1 MAGEKIRMYYDPRG
15 QVIRTVNPD
24 DTEQRVLYGVP
35 NNLAVSLG
43 EVDNPSPWE
52 SYTYDANDLDTSCDH
67 YATPKSA
74 EVDALGRTIKTI
86 DRLESSNSTS
96 NNVVMKYAYDIRG
109 NLLLVQDAYD
119 RDVFEHKY
127 DLRSPSKEGE
137 SIPPLKTIHINK
149 GTSIVV
155 FDCAGKP
162 AETRDAKGALT
173 LHAYDGMQ
181 RPQYM
186 WGRDNA
192 DENVSMRQCSVYG
205 NDNSTNSIGKVYEHY
220 DESGYERINNYDFK
234 GNVLQKIKQVIADTE
249 ILQTIK
255 DSKDGGW
262 VTVGCYR
269 VDWTDLNTGIL
280 SSTEYQSDME
290 YDALNR
296 IKKITYPA
304 DASSNRKELIP
315 SYNRAGALH
324 HVEFDGNEYVKDIA
338 YNAKGQRLLIAYGNG
353 LMTRYCY
360 NSKTFRLT
368 RLKTEGYTYSESD
381 YEHTYAYNS
390 GSTKQDFAYI
400 YDKAGNILSITDATP
415 DSGVGGSGSLE
426 RDFSYDALYRLLTAT
441 GRENQGDVSYPYW
454 EDTTRWDDPTK
465 TTGYEQG
472 YSYDLMG
479 NITEL
484 YHHKSANNFT
494 REFTY
499 HDNKLNSIDVG
510 SNTFSFS
517 YDDCGNQTQENSE
530 RLFEWD
536 YGDRMRLFYN
546 QTSSGTE
553 PSVYTHYLYDAGG
566 NRVKKFTRTSGG
578 NWQSTTYI
586 DGIIEYTED
595 DSSNIGSISHIMDD
609 SKRIATVREGYDFG
623 DSTPAVKYNLDDHLG
638 SSNVSV
644 DDAGAL
650 VSFEEYYPFGETSFG
665 SYGKKR
671 YRFCGKEK
679 DEESGLYYYGARY
692 YSPWTCRFT
701 SVDPLAGKYPFY
713 TAYQYAGNKPIIS
726 IDRDGLEETGKSPQQ
741 NPSDSSSTNNTPA
754 ASDSTATNK
763 TDTICNSP
771 TPTNTKTDST
781 DAAKPK
787 PAPKPQPQ
795 KATPEKKIT
804 GIKLDYSFKSLPGEG
819 MQSTDYKQHTPIS
832 LAGTN
837 KNAVSTESKS
847 IVNNSPSIGKQDG
860 KKYVAYEGE
869 IKLGGSLAWRNNNPG
884 NIIAGKWARDNGAIG
899 ANGRFAVFPD
909 KETGFKAI
917 ISLLS
922 SKQYN
927 HLTIIDAINKYA
939 PATDNNDPIA
949 YANSIANKT
958 GLSID
963 TKIKD
968 LSNAELTKVANVI
981 EKIEGSIKGQTY
993 TAESQNLPNWAKKIL
1008 ANH

>member
-35 NNLAVSLG
+35 NSLAVSLG

-52 SYTYDANDLDTSCDH
+52 SFTYDANDLDTSCDH

-119 RDVFEHKY
+119 RDVFQHKY

-192 DENVSMRQCSVYG
+192 DENVTMRQCSVYG
-205 NDNSTNSIGKVYEHY
+205 NDNSNNSIGKIYEHY
-220 DESGYERINNYDFK
+220 DESGYERINYYDFK

-353 LMTRYCY
+353 LMTRYSY

-368 RLKTEGYTYSESD
+368 RLKTEGYTYSGSD

-426 RDFSYDALYRLLTAT
+426 RDFSYDALYRLLSGS
-441 GRENQGDVSYPYW
+441 GREYKPSDIFWN
-454 EDTTRWDDPTK
+454 DTTRSDDPNG
-465 TTGYEQG
+465 TTAYTQNYE
-472 YSYDLMG
+472 YDLMG
-479 NITEL
+479 NINVLQHTG
-484 YHHKSANNFT
+484 YNSFT

-510 SNTFSFS
+510 GNTFSFS

-536 YGDRMRLFYN
+536 YADRMRLFYN
-546 QTSSGTE
+546 QTSSGNE
-553 PSVYTHYLYDAGG
+553 PSIYTHYLYDAGG

-595 DSSNIGSISHIMDD
+595 DSSNMGSISHIMDD
-609 SKRIATVREGYDFG
+609 SKRIANVREGYDFG
-623 DSTPAVKYNLDDHLG
+623 DSTPTVKYNLDDHLG

-644 DDAGAL
+644 DDTGAL

-692 YSPWTCRFT
+692 YSPWTCRFV
-701 SVDPLAGKYPFY
+701 SVDPKSLKYVHQSPFVYADNNPIGKIDHNGEGTGEGEGKSSSQP
-713 TAYQYAGNKPIIS
+713 TQQPKTSQIPILELPTNKPVSTEVKLPATIKAINNLKTQVNNS
-726 IDRDGLEETGKSPQQ
+726 IPIPPQKQTSIGPYNPQDYNEGYLKQSKSLAELQRKINEGQQLGQKLQPFLFGGGDMGYGTGK
-741 NPSDSSSTNNTPA
+741 TL
-754 ASDSTATNK
+754 
-763 TDTICNSP
+763 I
-771 TPTNTKTDST
+771 
-781 DAAKPK
+781 
-787 PAPKPQPQ
+787 
-795 KATPEKKIT
+795 
-804 GIKLDYSFKSLPGEG
+804 EG
-819 MQSTDYKQHTPIS
+819 MKQGLSIAALELTIGSVLSKIQTAKLLYNAKWTQTTYSASFSVDEGLLASKTIEDVTKMLKVGSLTPKDIPVDVIVRNGQTLIVNTRSSIALKNAGIS
-832 LAGTN
+832 YENWNVVNRTGQEWFEKTITQRLANNKLTEAGTN
-837 KNAVSTESKS
+837 MIRMSN
-847 IVNNSPSIGKQDG
+847 GKQ
-860 KKYVAYEGE
+860 
-869 IKLGGSLAWRNNNPG
+869 I
-884 NIIAGKWARDNGAIG
+884 
-899 ANGRFAVFPD
+899 
-909 KETGFKAI
+909 
-917 ISLLS
+917 
-922 SKQYN
+922 
-927 HLTIIDAINKYA
+927 LT
-939 PATDNNDPIA
+939 
-949 YANSIANKT
+949 
-958 GLSID
+958 
-963 TKIKD
+963 
-968 LSNAELTKVANVI
+968 
-981 EKIEGSIKGQTY
+981 
-993 TAESQNLPNWAKKIL
+993 W
-1008 ANH
+1008 

>member
-35 NNLAVSLG
+35 NSLAVSLG

-52 SYTYDANDLDTSCDH
+52 SFTYDANDLDTSCDH

-119 RDVFEHKY
+119 RDVFQHKY

-192 DENVSMRQCSVYG
+192 DENVTMRQCSVYG
-205 NDNSTNSIGKVYEHY
+205 NDNSNNSIGKIYEHY
-220 DESGYERINNYDFK
+220 DESGYERINYYDFK

-353 LMTRYCY
+353 LMTRYSY

-368 RLKTEGYTYSESD
+368 RLKTEGYTYSGSD

-426 RDFSYDALYRLLTAT
+426 RDFSYDALYRLLTAA

-465 TTGYEQG
+465 TTPYEQD

-494 REFTY
+494 RSFVY
-499 HDNKLNSIDVG
+499 HDNNNLLNSIDVG

-530 RLFEWD
+530 RIFEWD
-536 YGDRMRLFYN
+536 YADRMRLFYN
-546 QTSSGTE
+546 QTSSGNE
-553 PSVYTHYLYDAGG
+553 PSIYTHYLYDAGG

-623 DSTPAVKYNLDDHLG
+623 DSTPAIKYNLDDHLG
-638 SSNVSV
+638 SSNVTV
-644 DDAGAL
+644 DDTGAL

-692 YSPWTCRFT
+692 YSPWTCRFV
-701 SVDPLAGKYPFY
+701 SVDPLAGKYAQLTPY
-713 TAYQYAGNKPIIS
+713 NYASNNS
-726 IDRDGLEETGKSPQQ
+726 ITHIDVDGMQNPAQEPSQQGGGKS
-741 NPSDSSSTNNTPA
+741 NSTEQKQATWATDVNQVKLPEQKAETKDLKSKIDNLAGKELAKTNTP
-754 ASDSTATNK
+754 K
-763 TDTICNSP
+763 TDNPTVDATKKQIDTKKTINEKGITPKESGVLKNINKAMKQEGKYP
-771 TPTNTKTDST
+771 LEGHDNPTNDR
-781 DAAKPK
+781 
-787 PAPKPQPQ
+787 
-795 KATPEKKIT
+795 E
-804 GIKLDYSFKSLPGEG
+804 F
-819 MQSTDYKQHTPIS
+819 
-832 LAGTN
+832 
-837 KNAVSTESKS
+837 
-847 IVNNSPSIGKQDG
+847 
-860 KKYVAYEGE
+860 
-869 IKLGGSLAWRNNNPG
+869 LGGNDGGGVSYNYDASMLGGAQISRIETENGTANYLTFRSVGGVYLNPT
-884 NIIAGKWARDNGAIG
+884 D
-899 ANGRFAVFPD
+899 GR
-909 KETGFKAI
+909 TYKAF
-917 ISLLS
+917 IS
-922 SKQYN
+922 
-927 HLTIIDAINKYA
+927 H
-939 PATDNNDPIA
+939 
-949 YANSIANKT
+949 
-958 GLSID
+958 GGSID
-963 TKIKD
+963 TYFKTSEGQGIPTDSLLIGKSD
-968 LSNAELTKVANVI
+968 YLTVGFGVSLAYSWTKNS
-981 EKIEGSIKGQTY
+981 EGKTTMRGFSIGMGTGFASGEQITQRLKY
-993 TAESQNLPNWAKKIL
+993 
-1008 ANH
+1008 

>member
-35 NNLAVSLG
+35 NSLAVSLG

-137 SIPPLKTIHINK
+137 SIPPLRTIHINK

-192 DENVSMRQCSVYG
+192 DENVTMRQCSVYG
-205 NDNSTNSIGKVYEHY
+205 NDNSNNSIGKIYEHY
-220 DESGYERINNYDFK
+220 DESGYERINYYDFK

-368 RLKTEGYTYSESD
+368 RLKTEGYTYSEND
-381 YEHTYAYNS
+381 YEHTYSYNS
-390 GSTKQDFAYI
+390 GTTKQDFAYI
-400 YDKAGNILSITDATP
+400 YDKAGNILSVTDATP
-415 DSGVGGSGSLE
+415 NSGVGGSGSLE

-465 TTGYEQG
+465 TTPYEQD

-484 YHHKSANNFT
+484 YHHKSANNYT
-494 REFTY
+494 RSFVY
-499 HDNKLNSIDVG
+499 HDNNNLLNSIDVG
-510 SNTFSFS
+510 SNTFSFD
-517 YDDCGNQTQENSE
+517 YDDCGNQIQENSE

-536 YGDRMRLFYN
+536 YADRMRLFYN

-578 NWQSTTYI
+578 NWQSTIYI

-623 DSTPAVKYNLDDHLG
+623 DSTPAIKYNLDDHLG

-701 SVDPLAGKYPFY
+701 SVDPKSLKYVHQSPFVYADNNPIGKIDHNGEGTGEGEPTKSQTKTPSQTQTTNVSPEVYTIKKGDTLSEIAQKKGVDMKFLADINNVKDLDNIK
-713 TAYQYAGNKPIIS
+713 AGDKLVVFKNVP
-726 IDRDGLEETGKSPQQ
+726 G
-741 NPSDSSSTNNTPA
+741 
-754 ASDSTATNK
+754 ATNK
-763 TDTICNSP
+763 QAE
-771 TPTNTKTDST
+771 KG
-781 DAAKPK
+781 AKQT
-787 PAPKPQPQ
+787 QPQ
-795 KATPEKKIT
+795 QASAQKMISASNLPKNQNTTFDANIEFKAGITQGANAEFKFSKALGFNITVDKSYVLGVEKTSSSNSKRLSESNGDRTIFGAGL
-804 GIKLDYSFKSLPGEG
+804 GIGVFGVEYKLDANFEKGQVKSKEHVIGIGLFYIVGVELKYDSVG
-819 MQSTDYKQHTPIS
+819 
-832 LAGTN
+832 L
-837 KNAVSTESKS
+837 KS
-847 IVNNSPSIGKQDG
+847 ATWGLDINPSIGFIYGG
-860 KKYVAYEGE
+860 KTE
-869 IKLGGSLAWRNNNPG
+869 IKYGS
-884 NIIAGKWARDNGAIG
+884 
-899 ANGRFAVFPD
+899 
-909 KETGFKAI
+909 
-917 ISLLS
+917 
-922 SKQYN
+922 
-927 HLTIIDAINKYA
+927 KYER
-939 PATDNNDPIA
+939 
-949 YANSIANKT
+949 
-958 GLSID
+958 
-963 TKIKD
+963 TK
-968 LSNAELTKVANVI
+968 
-981 EKIEGSIKGQTY
+981 
-993 TAESQNLPNWAKKIL
+993 
-1008 ANH
+1008 